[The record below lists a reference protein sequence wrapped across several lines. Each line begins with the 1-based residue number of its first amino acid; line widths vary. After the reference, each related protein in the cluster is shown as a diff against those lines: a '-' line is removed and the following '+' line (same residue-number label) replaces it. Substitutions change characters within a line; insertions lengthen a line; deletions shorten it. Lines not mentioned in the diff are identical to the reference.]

1 MTPILPP
8 DENALAVLNRSV
20 AEAVRFFS
28 HADPGLSD
36 GYWTAHDALAHI
48 VFWHCQ
54 AVSVAHS
61 LIEGREPT
69 LAEGPRIEL
78 NHCACEELSHQP
90 PAALAAQLAV
100 LLGLLSGGWVIFT
113 ECKAIFRSRW
123 ADVIAACRTVWPGSK
138 RTSAITCG
146 NCAAPRAAKRISG
159 QGNSIYYR

>member
-1 MTPILPP
+1 MTPMPVLPP
-8 DENALAVLNRSV
+8 DEDALAVLNRSV

-28 HADPGLSD
+28 HADPDLSD

-61 LIEGREPT
+61 LLEGREPV

-90 PAALAAQLAV
+90 PAALAAQLAEMQGQLDV
-100 LLGLLSGGWVIFT
+100 ALRRMSDWNANFPVKVGGRYCSVQDRVAGI
-113 ECKAIFRSRW
+113 EAHIRHHVREL
-123 ADVIAACRTVWPGSK
+123 R
-138 RTSAITCG
+138 
-146 NCAAPRAAKRISG
+146 RAARRKADQRV
-159 QGNSIYYR
+159 R